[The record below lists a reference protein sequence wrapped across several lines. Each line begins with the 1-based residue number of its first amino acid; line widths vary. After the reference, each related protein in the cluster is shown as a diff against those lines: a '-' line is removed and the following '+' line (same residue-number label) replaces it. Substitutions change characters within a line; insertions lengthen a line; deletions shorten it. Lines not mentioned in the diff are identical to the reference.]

1 MGFGRLN
8 KVIIL
13 DDNVKENSL
22 IKDLSIGDY
31 LMTNITVSKI
41 YFIAKMAKHELMI
54 RFTVRNCK
62 DEYSNITVTKNHIM
76 LVYDG
81 KHIVERN
88 ADSLDIGD
96 YIPRWADNRGR
107 IVKREFI
114 VGKPIHVM
122 TENGIVMIEGN
133 LSTCYVYPY
142 SICRHSAKPV
152 KLLSNI
158 SGGILVSKPFYY
170 LPQKLYCRFVKSR
183 L

>member
-8 KVIIL
+8 KIVTL
-13 DDNVKENSL
+13 DDHARENSL
-22 IKDLSIGDY
+22 IRDLRIGEY
-31 LMTNITVSKI
+31 IITNITVSKI
-41 YFIAKMAKHELMI
+41 YFIAKMDKYELLI
-54 RFTVRNCK
+54 RFTVRNSK
-62 DEYSNITVTKNHIM
+62 DEHSRITVTKNHVM

-81 KHIVERN
+81 KQIVERN
-88 ADSLDIGD
+88 ADSLEKGD

-122 TENGIVMIEGN
+122 TENGVVMIEGN
-133 LSTCYVYPY
+133 LLTCYVHPY
-142 SICRHSAKPV
+142 SICKYSAKPV
-152 KLLSNI
+152 KLLSNV

-170 LPQKLYCRFVKSR
+170 LPQKLYNRFVKSR